1 MRADSTS
8 LKIPTVG
15 VGGRSLFD
23 LSETWC
29 NFGFKVTGWVSL
41 GSASLR
47 VSGDYKASWI
57 KRGAPCPP

>member
-47 VSGDYKASWI
+47 VSGDTKHH
-57 KRGAPCPP
+57 G

>member
-8 LKIPTVG
+8 LKIPTVR

-23 LSETWC
+23 LSGTRC
-29 NFGFKVTGWVSL
+29 SFGFKVAGWVSL

-47 VSGDYKASWI
+47 VSGGYKASRI
-57 KRGAPCPP
+57 KQGARCPP